1 VSNVLGSKVN
11 EFVRVLNLT
20 GTSEGLFIG
29 NLWVDRQ
36 DWHWFAFHPWSG
48 FEFKMVEPGL
58 YEQWIHR
65 NEHAEFFQGLFHT
78 FQDVNSFNFKD
89 LYVQHPTKPGLW
101 ASHGRSDDVV
111 VLSNGYKISPLDT
124 EALVTSHPAVDG
136 CLMVSPETL
145 QTFDNPQATSRSI
158 MLIDMLTYLTDRI
171 GQATS
176 RPPYRAERPNH
187 QKGR

>member
-1 VSNVLGSKVN
+1 MSNHLGSKVN
-11 EFVRVLNLT
+11 EHVRVLNLT

-48 FEFKMVEPGL
+48 FDFKMVEPGL

-89 LYVQHPTKPGLW
+89 LYVQHPTKPGFW

-136 CLMVSPETL
+136 CLMVSRVAL
-145 QTFDNPQATSRSI
+145 QTLGNPQADGKL
-158 MLIDMLTYLTDRI
+158 LILI
-171 GQATS
+171 IC
-176 RPPYRAERPNH
+176 
-187 QKGR
+187 